1 MELVL
6 DILGWALLLTGGF
19 MATVSGLGLLRM
31 PDLFTRMHAA
41 GIGDT
46 LAAGLILAG
55 LMTQSGFTLNL
66 VKLALIVIFIGCTSP
81 TSTHA
86 LAKAALHG
94 QVRPLLKPKKDEE
107 PSET

>member
-6 DILGWALLLTGGF
+6 DILGWALLVAGGCF
-19 MATVSGLGLLRM
+19 AAISGLGLLRL

-46 LAAGLILAG
+46 MAAGLILAG
-55 LMTQSGFTLNL
+55 LMVQSGFTLNL
-66 VKLALIVIFIGCTSP
+66 VKLALILVFILFTSS

-94 QVRPLLKPKKDEE
+94 QVRPLLKPAKDEE
-107 PSET
+107 PSKT